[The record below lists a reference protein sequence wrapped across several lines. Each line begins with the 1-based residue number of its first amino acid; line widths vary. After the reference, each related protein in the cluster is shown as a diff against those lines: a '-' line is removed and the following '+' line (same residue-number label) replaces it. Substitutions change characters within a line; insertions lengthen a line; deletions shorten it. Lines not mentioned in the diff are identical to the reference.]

1 MKSDLL
7 NSYANDLIGDETI
20 SHSLKTL
27 WGLIET
33 VIDSKIKS
41 LNVELYKDMSIIKIN
56 PVKKESTDEVDYYT
70 YDVWDADTEEVY
82 EGIMSKS
89 EPSDGYSIGDLV
101 RVYISNIIY
110 IGFKI

>member
-7 NSYANDLIGDETI
+7 NDYANDLIGDETV

-27 WGLIET
+27 WGLVET
-33 VIDSKIKS
+33 VINSKIKS
-41 LNVELYKDMSIIKIN
+41 LNVELYKDMSVVNIT

-70 YDVWDADTEEVY
+70 YDVRDTDTEEIY
-82 EGIMSKS
+82 EGITSKS
-89 EPSDGYSIGDLV
+89 EPIGGYSVGDLV
-101 RVYISNIIY
+101 RVYVSNIIY